1 MSRMMR
7 LGLSMQGLGYHLAA
21 WRLPDADP
29 GAHLRIGHYVR
40 ALKAAEAAKFDMVF
54 FADGNAMRGVDRPA
68 GSLALRS
75 KTVEFEPLTLLSALA
90 MHSSRIGLVA
100 TASTTYN
107 EPWHIARKF
116 ASIDHLS
123 DGRAAWN
130 AVTSWSDLEARNF
143 NRDQHP
149 EHGPRYDRAREF
161 IDVVTGLWDSWEPN
175 AFLHD
180 KAGGVFFDPA
190 KMHVLDHR
198 GPNFQVRGPLTVGTT
213 PQGRPI
219 LIQAGSSEGGQEL
232 AAATADV
239 VYCAPFSLDAGRDFY
254 AALKGRLVKHGRGP
268 GDMLIMPGIVPYV
281 GRTRAEGQAKLD
293 RLNAL
298 IAPQVG
304 VSAIAGWVGD
314 LSDHDVDAPVPE
326 LDLSGRR
333 SSTHHLVDLARRQS
347 MSIRQLYQIIAA
359 GNGSRPVVGSAMDL
373 ADEMEEWFT
382 TGAADGFNIGV
393 SHLPDA
399 LDDFVALVL
408 PELRRRGLFRA
419 EYESTTLRGHLGL
432 PSHVNR
438 HTRRRADSA
447 S

>member
-1 MSRMMR
+1 MMR

-21 WRLPDADP
+21 WRLPHVDP
-29 GAHLRIGHYVR
+29 AAHLRIDHYVR

-54 FADGNAMRGVDRPA
+54 FADGNAMRGVDRPE

-75 KTVEFEPLTLLSALA
+75 KTVEFEPLTLLAALA
-90 MHSSRIGLVA
+90 MHSSHIGLVA

-123 DGRAAWN
+123 GGRAAWN

-161 IDVVTGLWDSWEPN
+161 VDVVTGLWDSWEPD
-175 AFLHD
+175 AFLRD
-180 KAGGVFFDPA
+180 KAAGVFFDPA

-198 GPNFQVRGPLTVGTT
+198 GPNFQVRGPLTVSTT

-239 VYCAPFSLDAGRDFY
+239 VYCAPFDLAAGRRFY
-254 AALKGRLVKHGRGP
+254 ASVKGRLAKHGRRAA
-268 GDMLIMPGIVPYV
+268 DMLIMPGIVPYI

-293 RLNAL
+293 RLNGL

-304 VSAIAGWVGD
+304 LSVIAGWVGD
-314 LSDHDVDAPVPE
+314 LTGHDVDGPIPE

-333 SSTHHLVDLARRQS
+333 SSTHHLVELARREN
-347 MSIRQLYQIIAA
+347 MSIRGLYEIIAA
-359 GNGSRPVVGSAMDL
+359 GNGSRPVAGSAMDL

-393 SHLPDA
+393 PYLPDG
-399 LDDFVALVL
+399 LDDFVTLVL
-408 PELRRRGLFRA
+408 PELRRRGLFRT
-419 EYESTTLRGHLGL
+419 EYEATTLRGHLGL
-432 PSHVNR
+432 PAHVNR
-438 HTRRRADSA
+438 HARQPVEGAA
-447 S
+447 